1 MANKKG
7 RRRRFG
13 SVRQLPSG
21 RYQARYRG
29 PDGLMRSAPVT
40 FDTETDANVWLTVTE
55 AQIIRGDWID
65 PDAGRVPLGEYAAK
79 WIAERPLAPSTVAR
93 YEAALRGQIDPWIG
107 RLDLVD
113 VTPARVRRWRRDLLD
128 AGAGAPTVAKAY
140 RLLRA
145 VMNTAVDDELIRRN
159 PCRIKGADRDESAER
174 PVATIEQVYAIA
186 EAGRPWCRA
195 LILLA
200 AFTGLRW
207 GELVELRR
215 HNLDLAGGF
224 VRVAGSTSEVRGVLI
239 EGRATKSRA
248 GVREVGVPA
257 AIVPELRAHLRRW
270 SEPGPN
276 GRVFVGPRGGKLLRS
291 NYSRYWKEAA
301 DKAGFGQL
309 WLHFHDL
316 RHTANS
322 FVASSASLRELMTR
336 MGHASPRAAL
346 IYQHANRERE
356 REITEALSRR
366 IEAVRSGDLA
376 REWHEADS
384 GDGAEGA

>member
-1 MANKKG
+1 MAKK
-7 RRRRFG
+7 RRPRRRFG

-21 RYQARYRG
+21 RYQVRYQG
-29 PDGLMRSAPVT
+29 PDGLTRSAPVT

-55 AQIIRGDWID
+55 SQIIRGDWID

-93 YEAALRGQIDPWIG
+93 YEAPLRVQIDPWIG
-107 RLDLVD
+107 PLDLVHL
-113 VTPARVRRWRRDLLD
+113 TPARVRRWRRDLLD
-128 AGAGAPTVAKAY
+128 EGAGSASVAKAY

-159 PCRIKGADRDESAER
+159 PCRIKGADQDESPER
-174 PVATIEQVYAIA
+174 PVATIDQVYAIA

-195 LILLA
+195 LVLTA

-215 HNLDLAGGF
+215 HNLDLGGGF

-239 EGRATKSRA
+239 EGRTTKSRA
-248 GVREVGVPA
+248 GVHEVGVPA
-257 AIVPELRAHLRRW
+257 AIVPDLREHLRRW
-270 SEPGPN
+270 SERGPQ
-276 GRVFVGPRGGKLLRS
+276 GRVFVGPRGGRLLRS
-291 NYSRYWKEAA
+291 NYSRYWNEAVE
-301 DKAGFGQL
+301 KAGLGQL
-309 WLHFHDL
+309 GLHFHDL

-346 IYQHANRERE
+346 IYQHASRERE
-356 REITEALSRR
+356 REITAALSRQ
-366 IEAVRSGDLA
+366 IEAIRGDDLA
-376 REWHEADS
+376 RKWHDADS
-384 GDGAEGA
+384 GEDPEGA

>member
-1 MANKKG
+1 MAKKRG

-21 RYQARYRG
+21 RYQVRYQG
-29 PDGLMRSAPVT
+29 PDGLTRSAPVT
-40 FDTETDANVWLTVTE
+40 FDTETDANVWLTVAE

-79 WIAERPLAPSTVAR
+79 WIAERPLAPSTVVR
-93 YEAALRGQIDPWIG
+93 YEAALRTQIDPWLG

-113 VTPARVRRWRRDLLD
+113 LTPARVRRWRRDLLD
-128 AGAGAPTVAKAY
+128 AGAGTPTVAKAY

-159 PCRIKGADRDESAER
+159 PCRIRGADKDGSAER
-174 PVATIEQVYAIA
+174 PVATIDQVFAIA
-186 EAGRPWCRA
+186 DAGRPWCRG
-195 LILLA
+195 LVLLA
-200 AFTGLRW
+200 AFTELRW

-215 HNLDLAGGF
+215 HNLDLGAEF

-239 EGRATKSRA
+239 EGRTTKSRA

-257 AIVPELRAHLRRW
+257 AIVPDLREHLRRW
-270 SEPGPN
+270 SEQ
-276 GRVFVGPRGGKLLRS
+276 GRVFVGPRGGRLLRS
-291 NYSRYWKEAA
+291 NYSRHWNEAVE
-301 DKAGFGQL
+301 KAGLGQL
-309 WLHFHDL
+309 GLHFHDL

-322 FVASSASLRELMTR
+322 FVASSATLRELMTR
-336 MGHASPRAAL
+336 MGHASPRAAP

-366 IEAVRSGDLA
+366 IEAVRSADVA
-376 REWHEADS
+376 REWHEAGS
-384 GDGAEGA
+384 GGGAKGV

>member
-13 SVRQLPSG
+13 SVRQLPSA

-93 YEAALRGQIDPWIG
+93 YEAALRGQIDPSIG

-113 VTPARVRRWRRDLLD
+113 LTPARVRRWRRDLLD

-159 PCRIKGADRDESAER
+159 PCRIKGADSDESAER
-174 PVATIEQVYAIA
+174 PVATIDQVYAIA
-186 EAGRPWCRA
+186 DAGRPWCRA
-195 LILLA
+195 LVLLA

-291 NYSRYWKEAA
+291 NYSRYWKAA
-301 DKAGFGQL
+301 VDKAGLGQL
-309 WLHFHDL
+309 GLHFHDL

-376 REWHEADS
+376 REWHEADL